1 MWART
6 RFCPSSTPTGTEPS
20 NDAAMDEEEEAAR
33 EEEEEEERR
42 IPVLCLSPEGVTRV
56 TREARD
62 VRRDD
67 AAPVMTG
74 RWGSQDPAA

>member
-1 MWART
+1 
-6 RFCPSSTPTGTEPS
+6 
-20 NDAAMDEEEEAAR
+20 MDEEEEAAR

-62 VRRDD
+62 VTR
-67 AAPVMTG
+67 VMTW
-74 RWGSQDPAA
+74 RP